1 MINAVLIYVTTITMA
16 KFVIISLLVMFML
29 VFTQALPLYGD
40 KIEEP
45 IADQLAV
52 RGIDVKQLEQVKK
65 AAESEA
71 QHIRILCIRYLASIK
86 EEIAS
91 YLKDPNLP
99 VRIKVA
105 GLLADDG
112 RDDGLSVMIKDYNE
126 LVYNGMDKDQE
137 TFLKLRDLITA
148 DRSLVHAL
156 EVGRVLA
163 KLGDFRCLKLAEL
176 AITNASLEAQRYRA
190 VWVLESFMTTA
201 RAAKEKAINSLI
213 DSVEKEES
221 SLVLKQIIGSMV
233 RLGGVDALEVLSA
246 IESTSRVPQVRD
258 ISSYA
263 IKKIIDEENS
273 GRIAPV
279 NNP

>member
-1 MINAVLIYVTTITMA
+1 MA
-16 KFVIISLLVMFML
+16 KFMIISLLVMFML
-29 VFTQALPLYGD
+29 VFTQALPLYGG

-99 VRIKVA
+99 VKIKVA

-112 RDDGLSVMIKDYNE
+112 RDDGLSVMIEDYNA
-126 LVYNGMDKDQE
+126 LIYNGMDKDQE
-137 TFLKLRDLITA
+137 TFLKMRDLITA
-148 DRSLVHAL
+148 DRSLILAL
-156 EVGRVLA
+156 DVGRVLA
-163 KLGDFRCLKLAEL
+163 KLGDFRCLKLAAL

-190 VWVLESFMTTA
+190 VWVLESVMTSA
-201 RAAKEKAINSLI
+201 RSTKEKATNALI
-213 DSVEKEES
+213 DSAEKEGS

-233 RLGGVDALEVLSA
+233 RLGGEDALEVLSA
-246 IESTSRVPQVRD
+246 IESLSRVPQVRE
-258 ISSYA
+258 ISGSA
-263 IKKIIDEENS
+263 IKKLIDEENS
-273 GRIAPV
+273 GRMVPK
-279 NNP
+279 NNPQN